1 MNTEGKNKSS
11 SLLAIST
18 NSALVA
24 VILLAIGAILIT
36 VGVCLLFSVPA
47 GLIVFGLIL
56 LVLGVLLGLTT

>member
-1 MNTEGKNKSS
+1 MTTEGKNKSS

>member
-1 MNTEGKNKSS
+1 MTTEGKKKSS
-11 SLLAIST
+11 SLLAIFS
-18 NSALVA
+18 NPALVA

-36 VGVCLLFSVPA
+36 VGVSLLWKVPA